1 MDEVQFSDPA
11 VRLAGGEGFTS
22 TAWFAQQSHDFFA
35 GNVPLY
41 SLLLF
46 GWVKVFGV
54 SALAVRSLNYF
65 LAALLCLLLCGFAVS
80 RGWIGKGRATLLGA
94 LLLAGH
100 SVMFSFRMGRYDVLA
115 MCLFALAAWAWA
127 QPNRTRSM
135 AALVAIGALLPWAGL
150 QTLPAAVV
158 YCGLLCLI
166 LGREALLRSIA
177 VGAGIALGGAA
188 LFGLYSSHG
197 VWNAFRASTSGIGL
211 IGQSVFQ
218 KLAHLPAAYFG
229 DKSALCL
236 LAAACLLLWLQRSK
250 LMTFALACAVLLP
263 AALHLA
269 GKFPVY
275 YGWMTYLPLA
285 VAVASHLQSAPRG
298 KVRSAAMA
306 LAMLAILVGL
316 PGRMAAVAVQWQGR
330 DPRAMEQWVASAGLG
345 SGESV
350 VADFK
355 TYYALRREG
364 VEIYLPT
371 YLNAMSAAERA
382 SVHTLLLRQE
392 DFTRATS
399 LLGGQWE
406 PAGTR
411 WSSARPGNQLIA
423 KIFRE
428 FHEEDYGLVLYR
440 RIS

>member
-1 MDEVQFSDPA
+1 
-11 VRLAGGEGFTS
+11 
-22 TAWFAQQSHDFFA
+22 
-35 GNVPLY
+35 
-41 SLLLF
+41 
-46 GWVKVFGV
+46 
-54 SALAVRSLNYF
+54 
-65 LAALLCLLLCGFAVS
+65 
-80 RGWIGKGRATLLGA
+80 
-94 LLLAGH
+94 
-100 SVMFSFRMGRYDVLA
+100 
-115 MCLFALAAWAWA
+115 
-127 QPNRTRSM
+127 
-135 AALVAIGALLPWAGL
+135 
-150 QTLPAAVV
+150 
-158 YCGLLCLI
+158 
-166 LGREALLRSIA
+166 
-177 VGAGIALGGAA
+177 
-188 LFGLYSSHG
+188 
-197 VWNAFRASTSGIGL
+197 
-211 IGQSVFQ
+211 
-218 KLAHLPAAYFG
+218 
-229 DKSALCL
+229 
-236 LAAACLLLWLQRSK
+236 
-250 LMTFALACAVLLP
+250 
-263 AALHLA
+263 
-269 GKFPVY
+269 
-275 YGWMTYLPLA
+275 
-285 VAVASHLQSAPRG
+285 
-298 KVRSAAMA
+298 
-306 LAMLAILVGL
+306 MLAILVGL